1 MQPADLRQPFAE
13 AIEGLERGDLAHAA
27 LVIARLE
34 YPDLDVRAYL
44 RRLDEMGI
52 ALGARLP
59 GDADPYTRVAALR
72 NYLFEEQG
80 FHGNNQEYYDPRN
93 SFLND
98 VLDRRV
104 GIPITLSA
112 VFLEVGRRVGL
123 DAAGVSFPG
132 HFLVRVEHGGGELL
146 VDPFYGGVL
155 LTEDD
160 CQKRLDRVSGGRL
173 RLQREHL
180 APCTPKH
187 MLARMLAN
195 LKGIYVKSGDHAR
208 ALGVMDLLVLVTD
221 GPEQYRDRGLLY
233 AAMDCYGLAA
243 DDLERYLKCAP
254 RASDA
259 ESIRGTLDEMRAR
272 AARLN

>member
-1 MQPADLRQPFAE
+1 MVDLRQPFAE
-13 AIEGLERGDLAHAA
+13 ALRGENQADMARAA
-27 LVIARLE
+27 LVIAQLE
-34 YPDLDVRAYL
+34 YPDLDIPAYL
-44 RRLDEMGI
+44 RRLDDMGC
-52 ALGARLP
+52 ALKVRLP
-59 GDADPYTRVAALR
+59 GDANPYTRVAALR
-72 NYLFEEQG
+72 SYLFEEQG

-123 DAAGVSFPG
+123 EAAGVSFPG
-132 HFLVRVEHGGGELL
+132 HFIVRVKQDDSDIL
-146 VDPFYGGVL
+146 VDPFYGGML

-173 RLQREHL
+173 RLQAEHL
-180 APCTPKH
+180 APCTH
-187 MLARMLAN
+187 QHILARMLAN
-195 LKGIYVKSGDHAR
+195 LKGIYVRSGDHTR
-208 ALGVMDLLVLVTD
+208 ALGVMDLLVLVAD
-221 GPEQYRDRGLLY
+221 DAEQFRDRGLLY

-243 DDLERYLKCAP
+243 ADLDRYLKRAP
-254 RASDA
+254 RALDA
-259 ESIRGTLDEMRAR
+259 DQIRSTLDEMRTR